1 MTSGVPDT
9 STGTGPPAGHRSGTG
24 DIVTGLVVA
33 GGGALLLASALGI
46 EEPARPSPGI
56 GPDTVPIVLAALLVA
71 SGLALTVF
79 GLRHRRQVGL
89 EDLLSLD
96 SEDDEEV
103 DGPLKREEPP
113 VPWRRLLVVTG
124 LFVGY
129 AFVFIPLGYLLSTVL
144 FLTGITCLVDRE
156 RWRRNLLFAIVFAVV
171 IYVAFT
177 EVLRVQLP
185 AGLLG

>member
-1 MTSGVPDT
+1 MTSG
-9 STGTGPPAGHRSGTG
+9 STGTDTDAPAAGRSGTG

-33 GGGALLLASALGI
+33 GGGAILLVSALGI

-56 GPDTVPIVLAALLVA
+56 GPDTVPVTLAALLMV
-71 SGLALTVF
+71 SGLVLTVL
-79 GLRHRRQVGL
+79 GLQHRRQVGI
-89 EDLLSLD
+89 EGLLTFG
-96 SEDDEEV
+96 SEEEEEEV
-103 DGPLKREEPP
+103 DELLHGEMPP

-129 AFVFIPLGYLLSTVL
+129 AVVFIPLGYLLSTGL

-156 RWRRNLLFAIVFAVV
+156 RWRRNLLFAIAFAVV

-177 EVLRVQLP
+177 ELLRVQLP